1 MATPLGGTNRPT
13 SDYNQNSV
21 RDNYQ
26 SPIQIDDDD
35 LRNVFVSAG
44 MTFTPQFFAEAAFIF
59 DQMVGTG
66 GVTSSNKFSVL
77 SGISYLKGHRLAAV
91 TDGKPLTSEQ
101 NIEVTADEH
110 TAMSKLNG
118 FMPLDF
124 LSGGGGFRVG
134 TVPTGQQGQTRYVHH
149 FVNPN
154 TNKAIVI
161 SKADLNDHE
170 AEQVTIKHK
179 NQVKNLESNFPAM
192 QAMSTE
198 SLDLSREFVGEPALL
213 SELGLGHVVS
223 VSLDKNQNDRAEEH
237 REEQSRIDSNREQRR
252 HDNANTRKS
261 VEQNTLQNR
270 ESMTATKNGVS
281 NLENKNREMR
291 RQRVAAN

>member
-1 MATPLGGTNRPT
+1 
-13 SDYNQNSV
+13 
-21 RDNYQ
+21 
-26 SPIQIDDDD
+26 
-35 LRNVFVSAG
+35 
-44 MTFTPQFFAEAAFIF
+44 
-59 DQMVGTG
+59 
-66 GVTSSNKFSVL
+66 
-77 SGISYLKGHRLAAV
+77 
-91 TDGKPLTSEQ
+91 
-101 NIEVTADEH
+101 
-110 TAMSKLNG
+110 
-118 FMPLDF
+118 
-124 LSGGGGFRVG
+124 
-134 TVPTGQQGQTRYVHH
+134 
-149 FVNPN
+149 
-154 TNKAIVI
+154 
-161 SKADLNDHE
+161 
-170 AEQVTIKHK
+170 
-179 NQVKNLESNFPAM
+179 M